1 MMLEWNSL
9 FEDIKN
15 VILTDR
21 PDTLVWKY
29 KTKGLYTVKSFYNI
43 VNFRGILPGVKP
55 VVWKTKIPPRI
66 QIFCWLITN
75 NKLLTRDNLCK
86 RQHVSDKTC
95 LFCSEHESSCHLFF
109 SCVVAAELWRVVR
122 DAANIKVYEDI
133 HEMMISWA
141 IKPDT
146 AATFIQAATMCS
158 FGKLRETC
166 LYGRWSGQMLSKR
179 N

>member
-1 MMLEWNSL
+1 MDQQATIEEAWDGTTLKINFRRCFSPDMMLEWNSL

-66 QIFCWLITN
+66 QIFCWLIMN

-86 RQHVSDKTC
+86 RQHVPDKTC
-95 LFCSEHESSCHLFF
+95 LFCSEH
-109 SCVVAAELWRVVR
+109 
-122 DAANIKVYEDI
+122 
-133 HEMMISWA
+133 
-141 IKPDT
+141 
-146 AATFIQAATMCS
+146 
-158 FGKLRETC
+158 
-166 LYGRWSGQMLSKR
+166 
-179 N
+179 